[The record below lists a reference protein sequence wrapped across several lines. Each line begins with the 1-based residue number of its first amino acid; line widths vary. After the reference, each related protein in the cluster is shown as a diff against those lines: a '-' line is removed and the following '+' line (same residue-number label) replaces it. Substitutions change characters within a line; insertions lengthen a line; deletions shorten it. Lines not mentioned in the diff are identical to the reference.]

1 MQTQYLKVD
10 PEQPET
16 EIIARAAELIGS
28 RELVAFPTETVY
40 GLGAGAYYPE
50 AVNKIFIAKQRPA
63 ANPLLVHVSN
73 QAQVK
78 ELVLEVPPAARLLMN
93 KFWPGPL
100 SLVLPARASVPS
112 VVTGGKS
119 SVGLRMPDHPVAL
132 ALIEAA
138 GPIAAP
144 SANLSGRPSP
154 LTAGHVRDDLDGRI
168 AAVLDAGSTGL
179 GLESTII
186 DFSQGRIQ
194 LIRRGAIALETLEEI
209 SGERIALPDREEN
222 EFAHHQIKAEIVIS
236 ENEESFWKKLYEI
249 SQTDRRLG
257 VVLSIGRNCG
267 AVSTHRCNE
276 AEDYNPSPVWLKGT
290 RPIKEAGDIFLP
302 RYNNAGASTAGPN
315 IISTNYKVQASY
327 KLDLNSGSS
336 NLYGILRDA
345 EQQQLD
351 ILLFAPLAL
360 DGSGIAASLWD
371 RIKQAAKK

>member
-1 MQTQYLKVD
+1 MQTQYLKVN

-16 EIIARAAELIGS
+16 EIINRAAELIGS
-28 RELVAFPTETVY
+28 HELVAFPTETVY
-40 GLGAGAYYPE
+40 GLGAGAYFPE
-50 AVNKIFIAKQRPA
+50 AVNKIFLAKQRPA
-63 ANPLLVHVSN
+63 ANPLLVHVSSK
-73 QAQVK
+73 AQVK
-78 ELVLEVPPAARLLMN
+78 GLVLEVPPAARLLMD

-100 SLVLPARASVPS
+100 SIVLPARDSVP
-112 VVTGGKS
+112 VIVRGGKS

-154 LTAGHVRDDLDGRI
+154 VTAAHVRDDLDGRI
-168 AAVLDAGSTGL
+168 AAVLDAGPTGL
-179 GLESTII
+179 GMESTII
-186 DFSQGRIQ
+186 DFSQGRLQ

-209 SGERIALPDREEN
+209 SGEKIELPDQVEN
-222 EFAHHQIKAEIVIS
+222 EFAHHQIKAEIIIS
-236 ENEESFWKKLYEI
+236 ENEEYFWKKLYEI
-249 SQTDRRLG
+249 SQSGRRLG

-267 AVSTHRCNE
+267 AVSTHRCKE
-276 AEDYNPSPVWLKGT
+276 AEDYNPSPVSLKGT
-290 RPIKEAGDIFLP
+290 RPLKEAGDIFSP
-302 RYNNAGASTAGPN
+302 RYNNTGASSAEQN
-315 IISTNYKVQASY
+315 IIDSKYKIEVSY

-336 NLYGILRDA
+336 NLYAILRDA

-360 DGSGIAASLWD
+360 HGSGIAASLWD